1 LGKVIK
7 CKDSGNMISSVDV
20 LDKELKHYY
29 AQHHDIPLDIRQG
42 WIDIACLCYPFD
54 FDDKK
59 ECTMPVNY

>member
-1 LGKVIK
+1 
-7 CKDSGNMISSVDV
+7 MISSVDV